1 MKYLQAL
8 IRLYAAINL
17 CHCQSKISLNLP
29 KLIYPDDNLPTAL
42 HVIHFVGYTEMD
54 VHPKLPTNITGHYQ
68 SPFLRTL
75 PAQF

>member
-1 MKYLQAL
+1 MKQEIYVTVFKNSA
-8 IRLYAAINL
+8 
-17 CHCQSKISLNLP
+17 QSVKPLNLP
-29 KLIYPDDNLPTAL
+29 KLIYDDNLPTAL
-42 HVIHFVGYTEMD
+42 HVIHFVEYTEMD